1 MKKVAS
7 FLLIGAMLLVL
18 LSGCIKKSE
27 KDVVSD
33 LGKRVENLSGYKTE
47 ATMTFQHSGKKQT
60 YHADIWFKKPSYYKV
75 VLSDGKKENTQMILR
90 NKDGVFVLTPSL
102 NKSYRFDSD
111 WPNNRSQAY
120 LYHSLAKDI
129 LNDPDP
135 SFQAKDNHYI
145 FKTKT
150 NYNTTE
156 LANQQITLK
165 KDLTPSGV
173 QVMDKDMNVIV
184 NVAFKKFKLNPNFNK
199 KAFDVK
205 SNMTAARIDNAAS
218 ASSQPDGFKL
228 NYPTVKFAKTRLSVM
243 KPENTGG
250 KQKYVLKYTG
260 KSPFTLI
267 ESKSEVA
274 ASSVPVTALGDPAN
288 LGFTVGSITGRS
300 LSWSSGGT
308 DYYLASSKLNQDELI
323 EVAQS
328 LNGKVIK

>member
-7 FLLIGAMLLVL
+7 FLLIGAMLLVV
-18 LSGCIKKSE
+18 LSGCMKKSE

-33 LGKRVENLSGYKTE
+33 LGKRVEDLGGYKTE
-47 ATMTFQHSGKKQT
+47 ATMTFQHSGKKQI

-135 SFQAKDNHYI
+135 SFQAKDDRYI

-184 NVAFKKFKLNPNFNK
+184 NVAFKKFTLNPRFNK
-199 KAFDVK
+199 KTFDVK
-205 SNMTAARIDNAAS
+205 SNMTAARIDDAAS
-218 ASSQPDGFKL
+218 ASSQLEGFKL
-228 NYPTVKFAKTRLSVM
+228 NYPTVKFDKTRLSIM

-250 KQKYVLKYTG
+250 TQKYVLKYTG

-274 ASSVPVTALGDPAN
+274 ASSVPVTAIGDPAN
-288 LGFTVGSITGRS
+288 LGFTVGSITEHS